1 MTCECM
7 NWYAK
12 IDAAFDKVQGLN
24 DVGRVLG
31 QEAAGSL
38 FQQTILVMKSSVP
51 FSRPNICLMIGEGQL
66 ALRQDGDGRL
76 SELDRVASRS
86 VALADVMSWSLAFVP
101 EDSFR
106 CDGLGS
112 ELGTH
117 GITYAAMGADST
129 LYSISYTRDGP
140 AVTEGERCAVA
151 WKLRYLNDLV
161 RRYCKGLNVFG
172 RGTLALTS
180 REIEIL
186 RWTADGKCANDVAM
200 ILGISRNTVNFHV
213 KQIFKKM
220 ECNTKLQAT
229 TYAAA
234 INVI

>member
-7 NWYAK
+7 KWYAK
-12 IDAAFDKVQGLN
+12 IDAAFDKAQGLN

-51 FSRPNICLMIGEGQL
+51 FSRPSVCLMIGEGQL
-66 ALRQDGDGRL
+66 ALHQDGGGRL

-101 EDSFR
+101 EDSLR

-112 ELGTH
+112 GLGTH

-129 LYSISYTRDGP
+129 LYSVSYTRDGP

-161 RRYCKGLNVFG
+161 RRYCKGLNIFG
-172 RGTLALTS
+172 RDTLVLTN

-200 ILGISRNTVNFHV
+200 ILGISRNTVNFHL